1 MSVRVR
7 FAPSPTGQ
15 PHVGNI
21 RSALFNWLFARHHRG
36 IFVLRIEDTDVARR
50 VEGALEAIM
59 HALRWLGLDWD
70 EGPEVGGPYAPYFQS
85 QRLPIYHAHA
95 QQLLQQGKV
104 YRCYCS
110 PERLAQLRAEQRA
123 RGEPP
128 GYDRRCR
135 YLSPAERSALDE
147 EGAKSVLR
155 FAMPE
160 QGVTSFN
167 DVLRGNISF
176 DNSTLEDFV
185 IIKSDG
191 YPTYHFASVVD
202 DHLMK
207 ITHVLRA
214 EEWIP
219 STPLHVRLYEA
230 FGWDP
235 PHFAHLPVILAPDRS
250 KLSKRHG
257 ATYVGEYEAMGYL
270 PEAMINYLALLG
282 WSWDERSEIFSREE
296 LIEKFDLDGVNPSPA
311 VFNIEKLNWMNGYYI
326 NHILSVEDL
335 AERCVPFMQRA
346 GLLPPREAPTFDQQY
361 AYFLRIV
368 PLIKERMK
376 FLREAPEL
384 TDFFFAT
391 RLHYRPEELVGK
403 GMDAASSLQALTA
416 AREALAS
423 LASWD
428 KSYLEATLRGLAAR
442 LQLRTGPFFMILR
455 VAITGRTVSPPL
467 FETME
472 VLGRQRT
479 LARMDDAASV
489 LRTLSSG

>member
-21 RSALFNWLFARHHRG
+21 RSALFNWLFARHHG
-36 IFVLRIEDTDVARR
+36 GAFVLRIEDTDVARR
-50 VEGALEAIM
+50 VEGAVEAIM
-59 HALRWLGLDWD
+59 HALVWLGLDWD
-70 EGPEVGGPYAPYFQS
+70 EGPEVGGPFAPYFQS
-85 QRLPIYHAHA
+85 QRLPIYHEHA
-95 QQLLQQGKV
+95 ERLLAQGKA
-104 YRCYCS
+104 YRCYCP
-110 PERLAQLRAEQRA
+110 PERLTQLRAEQRA

-135 YLSPAERSALDE
+135 YLSPAERAALEVETDR
-147 EGAKSVLR
+147 SVIR

-160 QGVTSFN
+160 AGTTVFH
-167 DVLRGNISF
+167 DLIRGEISF
-176 DNSTLEDFV
+176 DNATLEDFV
-185 IIKSDG
+185 MIKSDG
-191 YPTYHFASVVD
+191 YPTYHFANVVD
-202 DHLMK
+202 DHLME

-230 FGWDP
+230 FGWQP
-235 PHFAHLPVILAPDRS
+235 PAFAHLPVILAPDRS

-257 ATYVGEYEAMGYL
+257 ATYVGEYEALGYL
-270 PEAMINYLALLG
+270 PEALVNYLALLG
-282 WSWDERSEIFSREE
+282 WSWDERTEIFSREE
-296 LIEKFDLDGVNPSPA
+296 LVEKFDLDRVNPSPA

-326 NHILSVEDL
+326 NHIIPVEDL
-335 AERCVPFMQRA
+335 ARRCVPFMQRA
-346 GLLPPREAPTFDQQY
+346 GLLPSEDDPAFAELY

-384 TDFFFAT
+384 TDFFFASE
-391 RLHYRPEELVGK
+391 LHYRSEELVGK
-403 GMDAASSLQALTA
+403 GMDGPSSLEALRA
-416 AREALAS
+416 AREALTALPSWDRAS
-423 LASWD
+423 L
-428 KSYLEATLRGLAAR
+428 EAALRDLAAR

-455 VAITGRTVSPPL
+455 VAVTGRTVAPPL

-472 VLGRQRT
+472 VLGRERA
-479 LARMDDAASV
+479 LSRIDRAMAVLGAAV
-489 LRTLSSG
+489 SG